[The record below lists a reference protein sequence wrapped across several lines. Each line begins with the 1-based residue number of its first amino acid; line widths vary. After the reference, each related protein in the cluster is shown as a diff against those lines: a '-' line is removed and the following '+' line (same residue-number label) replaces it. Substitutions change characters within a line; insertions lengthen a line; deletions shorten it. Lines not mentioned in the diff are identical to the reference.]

1 MKPKENVVETKTV
14 QLSEKVEIK
23 EETKKPTLI
32 YYELVKPEPIAE
44 PVAVA
49 EEKTE
54 VVPQVSE
61 PAEVKEATIIIYN
74 LVKEEPAVEKEE
86 APVVV
91 AEEDEVKE
99 GFSNSSCGWRKT
111 SWSRRSRNY

>member
-1 MKPKENVVETKTV
+1 M
-14 QLSEKVEIK
+14 SEKVEIK

-32 YYELVKPEPIAE
+32 YYELVKPEPIAAE

-91 AEEDEVKE
+91 AEE
-99 GFSNSSCGWRKT
+99 W
-111 SWSRRSRNY
+111 WS

>member
-1 MKPKENVVETKTV
+1 M
-14 QLSEKVEIK
+14 SEKVEIK

-44 PVAVA
+44 PAVAVA

-91 AEEDEVKE
+91 AEEMM
-99 GFSNSSCGWRKT
+99 S
-111 SWSRRSRNY
+111 